1 MEAAPTGCEVA
12 RGAKGNFED
21 LDAALS
27 QDYLVGGKLTLA
39 DLAVRGCFSR
49 LRRLR
54 LRIDTRGSGATSNAY
69 PVFLGL
75 PSYAVGKTSRGSD
88 IKTLIENGRARTL
101 QSVAAAFCVMPTI
114 QA

>member
-1 MEAAPTGCEVA
+1 MA

-49 LRRLR
+49 LSSKGDFHSIYCHLR
-54 LRIDTRGSGATSNAY
+54 VIFTYILSLKDDFHLVYCHI
-69 PVFLGL
+69 
-75 PSYAVGKTSRGSD
+75 
-88 IKTLIENGRARTL
+88 RAFDSL
-101 QSVAAAFCVMPTI
+101 YMVI
-114 QA
+114 